1 MSERVGEFLSGLAK
15 DIVNNNI
22 HGYGSK
28 LQEKVDE
35 KIKIFNEAASVYT
48 DEERR
53 KYATKKV
60 IKNHKAAF
68 EKLVDHPQHYGGDKT
83 YEVIKVLEA
92 WNLDFHLGNVVKY
105 VYRAGKKDADTEI
118 KDLEKAKWYI
128 QRKIDLLKEKE

>member
-1 MSERVGEFLSGLAK
+1 MSEKVGEFLSGLAK

-35 KIKIFNEAASVYT
+35 KIKIFNESASVYT

-60 IKNHKAAF
+60 FNVPTS
-68 EKLVDHPQHYGGDKT
+68 KLIRT
-83 YEVIKVLEA
+83 EVNSLKPNATIGIYNDE
-92 WNLDFHLGNVVKY
+92 GNII
-105 VYRAGKKDADTEI
+105 R
-118 KDLEKAKWYI
+118 
-128 QRKIDLLKEKE
+128 LLN